1 MLSRPEPQSFTK
13 FLISAGVFLCVTA
26 FVGPGFALRD
36 TGVLRISRHELN
48 GLTTTGRSELEHR
61 QTIERDIGRVAPISA
76 AVLLVGGLALIGSG
90 LPRLRNQERLEDARS
105 SAELDMLLAKLKPQT
120 GEERRQRLEAE
131 VTSETKP
138 DAPEAEPNLSP
149 PAASAP
155 VASPPLTW
163 PAPDAARSAAIDRVA
178 RMKRARDAE
187 KLVIERIREI
197 APSGYKVFD
206 QVMLADSNLGFDGL
220 LVSVGDREASD
231 VVVELKY
238 SETVSAV
245 RKSIRTWADAT
256 AGKLLRYQARTG
268 RTAVA
273 WLIAVVGEAVDADA
287 LAYEVAPTVDDLS
300 GQVEASI
307 VNVDD
312 IHELASPIFVGGS
325 AREQVS

>member
-1 MLSRPEPQSFTK
+1 
-13 FLISAGVFLCVTA
+13 
-26 FVGPGFALRD
+26 
-36 TGVLRISRHELN
+36 
-48 GLTTTGRSELEHR
+48 
-61 QTIERDIGRVAPISA
+61 
-76 AVLLVGGLALIGSG
+76 
-90 LPRLRNQERLEDARS
+90 
-105 SAELDMLLAKLKPQT
+105 
-120 GEERRQRLEAE
+120 
-131 VTSETKP
+131 
-138 DAPEAEPNLSP
+138 
-149 PAASAP
+149 
-155 VASPPLTW
+155 
-163 PAPDAARSAAIDRVA
+163 
-178 RMKRARDAE
+178 MKRARDAE

-245 RKSIRTWADAT
+245 RKSIRTWADTT

-287 LAYEVAPTVDDLS
+287 IAYELAPTVDDLS

-325 AREQVS
+325 ARE